1 MEKIWLAPIGAFAV
15 AIILAIITYFNY
27 RHYKKFKKNC
37 TETQGEIVGYNYN
50 NNSVDNSR
58 STIHEPQIKFMVDGQ
73 EIIKMATIATSTVR
87 ERNYPIG
94 TIVDIMYTKEDDYY
108 EIYLKK
114 TSGFIIVPTL
124 IFTFFTLAALTAG
137 IFLIYEINVYL

>member
-1 MEKIWLAPIGAFAV
+1 MEKIWIAPIGAFAA

-37 TETQGEIVGYNYN
+37 TETQGEIVGYDYTCT
-50 NNSVDNSR
+50 SIEYHS
-58 STIHEPQIKFMVDGQ
+58 STIYPPQIKFMVDGQ
-73 EIIKMATIATSTVR
+73 EIIKKATIATSTVR

-124 IFTFFTLAALTAG
+124 IFTFFTLFALTIG
-137 IFLIYEINVYL
+137 ICLINAINVYL